1 MSLFWSLNIKSMQ
14 DQLNKLITSELMG
27 KTLTYAAYREMID
40 QLLAENKTTGSIH
53 TEAYLEYTRMNVKR
67 MNRWDKTAKISP
79 ETEKAMKSIPISL
92 TWLVIT
98 EAWCGDAAQNIPFL
112 AKLADLNPQIELKL
126 ILRDEHPELM
136 DAYLTDG
143 ARSIPKLIILSE
155 DLSEVL
161 GTWGPRPEIL
171 QDRQRAYKLDDL
183 GVSPKDFSEG
193 THLWYAKDKNESLER
208 ELMEL
213 LRSIFLL

>member
-1 MSLFWSLNIKSMQ
+1 MQ
-14 DQLNKLITSELMG
+14 NQLNKLITSELMDKA
-27 KTLTYAAYREMID
+27 KTYVSYRKMID

-67 MNRWDKTAKISP
+67 MNRWDKTAKISAVID
-79 ETEKAMKSIPISL
+79 KAIKSIHIPL

-112 AKLADLNPQIELKL
+112 AKLADVNPKIELKL

-136 DAYLTDG
+136 DEYLTDG
-143 ARSIPKLIILSE
+143 ARSIPKLIILTE
-155 DLSEVL
+155 DLADVI

-171 QDRQRAYKLDDL
+171 QDRLKAYKLDDL
-183 GVSPKDFSEG
+183 GVSPEQFSEG
-193 THLWYAKDKNESLER
+193 THLWYSKDKNESLER
-208 ELMEL
+208 ELTEL
-213 LRSIFLL
+213 LKSISFI